1 VVVWSIT
8 YRGIGHTVS
17 DDNILAAPVLRAA
30 ETSYSASTAATAAAG
45 SSSSKTSGVLNAGT
59 DVLLVSAVQAR

>member
-1 VVVWSIT
+1 MIC
-8 YRGIGHTVS
+8 RGIGHTVS

-30 ETSYSASTAATAAAG
+30 QTAYSASTAAAAG
-45 SSSSKTSGVLNAGT
+45 SSSSSKTAGLLNAGT

>member
-1 VVVWSIT
+1 M
-8 YRGIGHTVS
+8 S

-30 ETSYSASTAATAAAG
+30 QTAYSASTPATAAAAG
-45 SSSSKTSGVLNAGT
+45 SSSSSSKTAGVLNAGT